1 MATKV
6 NCLPFTMPSMPR
18 LGLDDLEDRF
28 RRLSLLMYDTSV
40 PGATLEKEVYPY
52 LAPGIEFVGPWR
64 RVRGV
69 ETYQVDL
76 SGARG
81 GPRFDL
87 DVSQLSVRLCAPRD
101 AGRAVVDG
109 TLYLRL
115 FPRCAYP
122 MRVILTYEFDL
133 IDGGESFR
141 ITRHEEIWRVADILR
156 NVPFIGR
163 SYDVFRSCSGYLFT
177 GAVLLSRA
185 LAGRPASPEAARD
198 APGARNAHG
207 RPA

>member
-6 NCLPFTMPSMPR
+6 NCLPFTIPTMPR
-18 LGLDDLEDRF
+18 LGLADLEDRF

-40 PGATLEKEVYPY
+40 PIATLEKEVYPY
-52 LAPGIEFVGPWR
+52 LSPGIEFVNPWR

-81 GPRFDL
+81 GARFDL
-87 DVSQLSVRLCAPRD
+87 DISQLSVRLGEPRD
-101 AGRAVVDG
+101 AGRALVDG

-122 MRVILTYEFDL
+122 VRMILTYDFDM

-141 ITRHEEIWRVADILR
+141 VTRHEESWRIGDILR
-156 NVPFIGR
+156 HAPLIGR

-185 LAGRPASPEAARD
+185 LAGRTSGPEAARD
-198 APGARNAHG
+198 APVPSR
-207 RPA
+207 

>member
-6 NCLPFTMPSMPR
+6 NCLPFTVPTMPR
-18 LGLDDLEDRF
+18 LGLADLEDRF
-28 RRLSLLMYDTSV
+28 RRLSLLIYDTSV
-40 PGATLEKEVYPY
+40 PVATLEKEVYPY
-52 LAPGIEFVGPWR
+52 LAPGIEFVNPWR

-81 GPRFDL
+81 GARFDL
-87 DVSQLSVRLCAPRD
+87 DISQLSVRLCERRD
-101 AGRAVVDG
+101 AGRALVDS

-115 FPRCAYP
+115 LPRCAYAVR
-122 MRVILTYEFDL
+122 MILTYEFDM
-133 IDGGESFR
+133 IDGGDTFKV
-141 ITRHEEIWRVADILR
+141 TRHEESWRIGDILR
-156 NVPFIGR
+156 NAPLLGR

-185 LAGRPASPEAARD
+185 LSGRRSGPEAARD
-198 APGARNAHG
+198 APVPSR
-207 RPA
+207 

>member
-6 NCLPFTMPSMPR
+6 NCLPFTMPTMPR
-18 LGLDDLEDRF
+18 LGLADLEDRF

-40 PGATLEKEVYPY
+40 SIATLEKEVYPY
-52 LAPGIEFVGPWR
+52 LAPGIEFVNPWR

-87 DVSQLSVRLCAPRD
+87 NVSQLSVRLCEPSD
-101 AGRAVVDG
+101 AGRALVDG
-109 TLYLRL
+109 ILYLRL

-122 MRVILTYEFDL
+122 VRMILTYEFDM

-141 ITRHEEIWRVADILR
+141 ITRHEEIWRIGDILR
-156 NVPFIGR
+156 NAPLIGR

-185 LAGRPASPEAARD
+185 LAGRPSGPEAAPSR
-198 APGARNAHG
+198 
-207 RPA
+207 

>member
-6 NCLPFTMPSMPR
+6 NCLPFTIPTMPR
-18 LGLDDLEDRF
+18 LGLADLEDGF

-40 PGATLEKEVYPY
+40 PNATLEKEVYPY
-52 LAPGIEFVGPWR
+52 LSPGIEFVNPWR

-81 GPRFDL
+81 GARFDL
-87 DVSQLSVRLCAPRD
+87 DISQLSVRLGEPRD
-101 AGRAVVDG
+101 AGRALVDG
-109 TLYLRL
+109 TLYLRP

-122 MRVILTYEFDL
+122 VRMILTYDFDM

-141 ITRHEEIWRVADILR
+141 VTRHEESWRIGDILR
-156 NVPFIGR
+156 HAPLIGR

-185 LAGRPASPEAARD
+185 LAGRPAGPEAARG
-198 APGARNAHG
+198 APVPSR
-207 RPA
+207 